1 MQRLAFERALDKSPG
16 ESLAYPHW
24 LRVVEV
30 PPSST
35 GRALFH
41 DGENPFPFIGVGS
54 DILRKSEVTGVVQ
67 PAKDNEGTHLE
78 LASESFQVFGQL
90 IPVNR
95 DALQSGSREQELS
108 GNLIAPTL
116 SRVAWRGTHLG
127 IVYSGF
133 TKPDMDQ
140 LMGERE
146 NLSGLGVRSI
156 DENDRGQLISKG
168 MVWSPSHG
176 DTGFTVPLFDKFMRR
191 IMPGND
197 WRTVG

>member
-1 MQRLAFERALDKSPG
+1 MASADSEPHRQLVERGHFLEAEHLECISMQRLAFERALDKSPG

-78 LASESFQVFGQL
+78 LAS
-90 IPVNR
+90 
-95 DALQSGSREQELS
+95 DA
-108 GNLIAPTL
+108 
-116 SRVAWRGTHLG
+116 
-127 IVYSGF
+127 
-133 TKPDMDQ
+133 
-140 LMGERE
+140 
-146 NLSGLGVRSI
+146 
-156 DENDRGQLISKG
+156 
-168 MVWSPSHG
+168 
-176 DTGFTVPLFDKFMRR
+176 
-191 IMPGND
+191 
-197 WRTVG
+197 